1 MAHWERAYTPASA
14 SGRRPLQQ
22 PCPARVDDGRDDGGG
37 WRGASPAG
45 HKARRPVPAPMLRPR
60 NRTNGSKSISTAA
73 TVATNDE
80 HLLAAVIPSANPRR
94 LDDTHAAIGEHHR

>member
-1 MAHWERAYTPASA
+1 
-14 SGRRPLQQ
+14 
-22 PCPARVDDGRDDGGG
+22 
-37 WRGASPAG
+37 
-45 HKARRPVPAPMLRPR
+45 MLRPR